1 LTEVLVRIVV
11 DAMGADCAPYPEVDG
26 SIAALREWKDIT
38 VVLVG
43 KRGILEP
50 LIKGKI
56 SKNKSDEKIMQRLEF
71 VNADDVIT
79 MSDHPAQAYK
89 QKPDSSIV
97 VAANLV
103 GEGKGDALVSA
114 GNTGA
119 VVVTSLFSIGR
130 IPGVSRPA
138 ILIPMPSAKGTT
150 AFLDAGANVDCK
162 PQHLVQFAV
171 MGSLYAKYI
180 LGIENPTVGLL
191 SIGEEET
198 KGNELTAN
206 TKELIENAN
215 LNYKGH
221 VEGKDM
227 PHGVTDVVVCD
238 GFVGNAILKFGEGM
252 VEWIF
257 DEMKTAVTKG
267 GIFKKLGALLMK
279 SIFRG
284 MKNKFSFDEYGGAP
298 LIGIKKTVIITHGR
312 ANAKAIK
319 NSIKVAANF
328 IRKHIN
334 EEIEE
339 SIKKLGGDK

>member
-1 LTEVLVRIVV
+1 MKIVV
-11 DAMGADCAPYPEVDG
+11 DAMGADCAPQPEVDG
-26 SIAALREWKDIT
+26 TIQALREWQDIT
-38 VVLVG
+38 VILSG
-43 KRGILEP
+43 KKSVLEP
-50 LIKGKI
+50 MIKERI
-56 SKNKSDEKIMQRLEF
+56 AKNKSDEQLLKRLEI
-71 VNADDVIT
+71 VNADEVIT

-89 QKPDSSIV
+89 QKPNSSIV
-97 VAANLV
+97 VAAKLV

-119 VVVTSLFSIGR
+119 VVVTSLFAIGR
-130 IPGVSRPA
+130 IPGVARPA
-138 ILIPMPSAKGTT
+138 ILIPMPSASGTT

-171 MGSLYAKYI
+171 MGSLYAKHI
-180 LGIENPTVGLL
+180 LNINNPTVGLL
-191 SIGEEET
+191 SIGEEDT

-206 TKELIENAN
+206 TKELITNAG

-238 GFVGNAILKFGEGM
+238 GFVGNVILKFGEGM

-257 DEMKTAVTKG
+257 DEMKSAVKEG

-298 LIGIKKTVIITHGR
+298 LIGIKKAVIITHGR

-319 NSIKVAANF
+319 NSIKVAARF
-328 IRKHIN
+328 IREHIN

-339 SIKKLGGDK
+339 SINKLGGKSEG